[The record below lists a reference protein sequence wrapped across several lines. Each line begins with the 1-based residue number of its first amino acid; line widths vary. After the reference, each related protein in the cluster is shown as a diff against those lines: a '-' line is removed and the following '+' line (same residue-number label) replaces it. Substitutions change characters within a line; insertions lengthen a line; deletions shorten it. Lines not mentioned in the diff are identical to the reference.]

1 MTAVCSPFTSMF
13 WITSLGLVA
22 AACTTVAFLPQ
33 VVKAL
38 RTRETKDIS
47 LLMFII
53 LTTGLC
59 LWLTYGL
66 LVRDL
71 PLILANCVTLI
82 LALIVLFLKVR
93 YG

>member
-1 MTAVCSPFTSMF
+1 MYL
-13 WITSLGLVA
+13 IL
-22 AACTTVAFLPQ
+22 
-33 VVKAL
+33 
-38 RTRETKDIS
+38 IS
-47 LLMFII
+47 
-53 LTTGLC
+53 GLC
-59 LWLTYGL
+59 LWLAYGL

>member
-1 MTAVCSPFTSMF
+1 MSG
-13 WITSLGLVA
+13 ITSLGLVA
-22 AACTTVAFLPQ
+22 AACTTAAFLPQ

-47 LLMFII
+47 LLMYLI
-53 LTTGLC
+53 LISGLC
-59 LWLTYGL
+59 LWLAYGL